1 MRYQPSWHAS
11 ARHVTVSSKMHMENA
26 RNTTLKKKDTGRRKN
41 EEHRRKI
48 VNVEYQNVRYDVTNT
63 LKRIYLIK
71 EMK

>member
-1 MRYQPSWHAS
+1 
-11 ARHVTVSSKMHMENA
+11 MENA